1 MSEHEAV
8 TPAPAEDPGG
18 SGTDRMRELLADK
31 RAVALIG
38 AAALAVILLIAFV
51 AVPAL
56 TGSSSSKPQ
65 ARTPVRSA
73 GAATS
78 STPSASASASATAL
92 PTVAAPIKVRN
103 PFVPLA
109 VDCACGSG
117 GGSGSSAAG
126 SASATAAPSSS
137 AAATANA
144 ATLRQLTLVEL
155 SGPTTAKVTVN
166 GLSFDVTKGTP
177 FNGGFI
183 MTAESAGTATFTYN
197 GQTQTLVPGQYAFF
211 S

>member
-18 SGTDRMRELLADK
+18 SGSDRMRELLADK

-65 ARTPVRSA
+65 ARTPVSTA
-73 GAATS
+73 GAVTTS
-78 STPSASASASATAL
+78 TTPSASASPSVL
-92 PTVAAPIKVRN
+92 PTVAAPLKVRN

-109 VDCACGSG
+109 VDCACGST
-117 GGSGSSAAG
+117 GGSGSG
-126 SASATAAPSSS
+126 STGSVSATASPSSSS
-137 AAATANA
+137 AATSGNA

-177 FNGGFI
+177 FDGGFT

-197 GQTQTLVPGQYAFF
+197 GQTQTLVPGQYTFF